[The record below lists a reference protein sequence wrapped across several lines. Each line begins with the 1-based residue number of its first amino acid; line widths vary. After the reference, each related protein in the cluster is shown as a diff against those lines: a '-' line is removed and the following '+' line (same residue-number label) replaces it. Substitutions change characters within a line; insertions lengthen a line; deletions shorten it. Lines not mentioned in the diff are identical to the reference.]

1 MSRRVLPGFR
11 LSLAA
16 TILYLFVLIVIPLA
30 ACVFKA
36 SSLTAGQFWAA
47 ISSERAR
54 TAYGLTF
61 GVSIAAAAVSTILG
75 LALAWV
81 LVRYEFLGRRFLDSL
96 IDLPFALPTAVA
108 GLVFSTMLVPKGWY
122 GRWLV
127 FVGLELDYKSIPSVI
142 AGIVLV
148 LVFIGL
154 PFAVRT
160 VQPVLESLEGDIEE
174 AAASLGA
181 TRTQAFFRVIMPSL
195 TPGLITGFA
204 LSFARCLGEFGSV
217 SFISSNLPYKT
228 EIAPFLVVMRLEA
241 SEYEQAA
248 AISVMLLVV
257 SLASLLLINWL
268 ERRSLRYAG

>member
-11 LSLAA
+11 LSLTA
-16 TILYLFVLIVIPLA
+16 TILYLVVLIVIPLA
-30 ACVFKA
+30 ACVAKA
-36 SSLTAGQFWAA
+36 SSLTSGQFWAA

-54 TAYGLTF
+54 NAFALTF
-61 GVSIAAAAVSTILG
+61 GVSVAAAALSTLLG
-75 LALAWV
+75 LVLAWV

-108 GLVFSTMLVPKGWY
+108 GLVFSQMLVPTGWY
-122 GRWLV
+122 GRWLINI
-127 FVGLELDYKSIPSVI
+127 GLELNYRSIPSVI

-181 TRTQAFFRVIMPSL
+181 TRVQTFFRVLMPSL
-195 TPGLITGFA
+195 RPGLITGFA

-217 SFISSNLPYKT
+217 TFISSNLPYKT
-228 EIAPFLVVMRLEA
+228 EIAPLLVVMRLES

-248 AISVMLLVV
+248 AISVMLLAV